1 MVIVHAHEFPG
12 ELVEEAVGAGED
24 HIAGLKGCGELGAG
38 DWFFE
43 GEGVAVGGGGGREE
57 FDECLDHEYK

>member
-1 MVIVHAHEFPG
+1 MIIVHAHEFPG
-12 ELVEEAVGAGED
+12 ELVEEAVGSGED

-43 GEGVAVGGGGGREE
+43 G
-57 FDECLDHEYK
+57 